1 MDLKPFSA
9 CLVVLLLPMMAGAQD
24 PERNSTRSPGSLLW
38 EDRVDQSLF
47 EQAFSSAAGKGRLFV
62 TGFVSAGNFQ
72 RDFILRAYDLST
84 GALLWSDRVDGDRGG
99 DDFAV
104 AVVTDGDTVW
114 AAGNITPI
122 VGQPV
127 RDWLVRAYDA
137 ATGALIWQDVFDHGG
152 GPDGV
157 QGRALLLNDGM
168 LHVGGSG
175 ATPALLRV
183 DTPTV
188 EPAFRGPINWQRWSR
203 PMSPPVSGPFVEAS
217 SIALPEGDVR
227 GDRGCRLGNNSGP
240 SPFPPGS
247 LSGAVLVVDWAPALC
262 PVAQQ
267 AANAAAA
274 GAIGVAVVMPPGA
287 RAVLQGSTTIV
298 PVPVVTIVHAPMIE
312 LRGLLAAGTA
322 VSVTLS
328 NEFAGTEQAIVR
340 SHDAASGRL
349 IWQDAVDRG
358 GGGGQQARSFAV
370 SGDQLFVGGVS
381 TSPVAQEVSL
391 RAYDSATG
399 VLQWEHYTPGLKTDI
414 PAGGFTFARRVVA
427 VGERVFVGSVLET
440 AVASEFLVQAYD
452 ATTGAL
458 LWEDRP
464 QDKGTLNFLRDIA
477 AQGSQVVAA
486 GYGGPDCIVAPSP
499 PSNCDVYV
507 RSYHAPTGR
516 LQWEQQ
522 FDLGGLDDVSS
533 DVAIGQ
539 GMVYFSSLGAAVSA
553 DGGQSLLHAL
563 DAATGATRWQATGG
577 MLEVPQDLTLYQNQ
591 IIVPGRAVDPV
602 TLNWDIIV
610 RVYDARPGR

>member
-9 CLVVLLLPMMAGAQD
+9 SLVVLLLPMMAGAQD

-62 TGFVSAGNFQ
+62 AGFVSASNFQ
-72 RDFILRAYDLST
+72 RDFVLRAYDLST
-84 GALLWSDRVDGDRGG
+84 AALLWSDRVDGDRGG

-122 VGQPV
+122 VGQPD

-137 ATGALIWQDVFDHGG
+137 ATGSLIWQDVFDHGG
-152 GPDGV
+152 GVDGV
-157 QGRALLLNDGM
+157 QGRALLVSDGR
-168 LHVGGSG
+168 LHVGGTG
-175 ATPALLRV
+175 ATPAVLRV
-183 DTPTV
+183 DAPAV
-188 EPAFRGPINWQRWSR
+188 EPPFRGPINWQRWSR
-203 PMSPPVSGPFVEAS
+203 RMSPAASGALVEAS
-217 SIALPEGDVR
+217 RVALPDGDVR

-274 GAIGVAVVMPPGA
+274 GAIGVVVVMPPGA

-312 LRGLLAAGTA
+312 LRELLAVGT
-322 VSVTLS
+322 SVTITLS
-328 NEFAGTEQAIVR
+328 DEFAGINQAIVR
-340 SHDAASGRL
+340 SYDAASGQL
-349 IWQDAVDRG
+349 AWQDASDRG
-358 GGGGQQARSFAV
+358 GGGPQQARSFAV
-370 SGDQLFVGGVS
+370 SGDRLFVAGLG
-381 TSPVAQEVSL
+381 TSPVAHEVLL
-391 RAYDSATG
+391 RAYDSASG
-399 VLQWEHYTPGLKTDI
+399 LLHWEHVTPG
-414 PAGGFTFARRVVA
+414 PRGQGFTFARRVVA
-427 VGERVFVGSVLET
+427 SGERVFVGSALET
-440 AVASEFLVQAYD
+440 AIGADFLVQTHD
-452 ATTGAL
+452 AATGAL

-477 AQGSQVVAA
+477 VHGSRVVAA
-486 GYGGPDCIVAPSP
+486 GYGGPGCIFELSP
-499 PSNCDVYV
+499 PSNCDVYL
-507 RSYHAPTGR
+507 RSYDSPTGR
-516 LQWEQQ
+516 LAWERQ
-522 FDLGGLDDVSS
+522 FDLSGLDDDPADIV
-533 DVAIGQ
+533 VAQ
-539 GMVYFSSLGAAVSA
+539 GMVYFSST
-553 DGGQSLLHAL
+553 GGHLSEEGGEWHLHAL
-563 DAATGATRWQATGG
+563 DAATGATRWQTTGG
-577 MLEVPQDLTLYQNQ
+577 MLELPLDMTLHQNQ

-602 TLNWDIIV
+602 THNWDIVV